1 MGLSVLK
8 MLGYF
13 FGIVAGV
20 SLVMGI
26 VLRLTRGPLGVIMF
40 GIVSRSY
47 LLFAQVCLL
56 FAIAL
61 GVATLLERR
70 TKEKK

>member
-1 MGLSVLK
+1 MWSSFLK

-20 SLVMGI
+20 SLVMGVI
-26 VLRLTRGPLGVIMF
+26 LRLAKGPWGDFPLN
-40 GIVSRSY
+40 IVPRSY
-47 LLFAQVCLL
+47 ILFAQICLL

-61 GVATLLERR
+61 GVATLLER
-70 TKEKK
+70 TKKEEK